1 MTHVVK
7 DKLVADFDKMLL
19 LLLQLF
25 TPVPNL
31 QHRRFRRMTYWM
43 PKFRYASPFPQLPMD
58 VEKED
63 PLTAAKRLL
72 ERICVDLENEI
83 SVFNVSTPEDEVSQS

>member
-1 MTHVVK
+1 
-7 DKLVADFDKMLL
+7 
-19 LLLQLF
+19 
-25 TPVPNL
+25 
-31 QHRRFRRMTYWM
+31 
-43 PKFRYASPFPQLPMD
+43 MD

-83 SVFNVSTPEDEVSQS
+83 SVHRVERPEDEVVVSRSIDMFHFLTSS